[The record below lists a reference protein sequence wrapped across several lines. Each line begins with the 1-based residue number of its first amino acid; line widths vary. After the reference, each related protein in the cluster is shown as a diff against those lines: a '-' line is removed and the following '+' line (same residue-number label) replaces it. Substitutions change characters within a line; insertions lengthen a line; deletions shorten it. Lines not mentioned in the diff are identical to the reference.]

1 MVGGGKDPR
10 LLWRSKIGGS
20 QGLVWSYAE
29 PPARPGL
36 KAALSCLFLLVVRY
50 PQLSHLSDG
59 SGTDGKVVGAQEIL
73 GPAWAARGLQSGL
86 WEFQDRVREVELGW
100 TPPLIDQGEL
110 EGRQQGWPKG

>member
-1 MVGGGKDPR
+1 MVGEGKDSR

-50 PQLSHLSDG
+50 PQLPHLSNG